1 MEPAI
6 LASSLHKSFGD
17 LEAVRGLSL
26 QVMPGEIYGLVG
38 PDGAGKTTALRMLGG
53 IMAPTSGTARI
64 AGHDVRDRPELVKDS
79 TAYMSQRFGLYEDLT
94 VWENV
99 GFYADLYGVPRKGR
113 RERIEELLSFSAMA
127 PFRARRAGALSGG
140 MKQKLQLMC
149 ALVHTPRVL
158 LLDEP
163 TNGVD
168 PVSRRDFWHILYQ
181 LLARDVAILVST
193 AYLDEAE
200 RCTRVGLLHQGSL
213 LAQGSPDEVRRLME
227 GSVVSIRS
235 PISRRIRAL
244 LQESGLAGD
253 VTVFGDT
260 VHISTR
266 DEHALVREVESILN
280 REGAPY
286 DEIRTQAPSLE
297 DVFVHML
304 RQAGEQGSKPW
315 EFVSR
320 AESTQPREAH
330 LEIPAVEVED
340 LTRRFGAFTAVDRVS
355 FSVPRG
361 EIFGFLGPNGA
372 GKSTV
377 IRMLCGVLEPSGGR
391 GTVMGLDIAA
401 RPEEIKSRIGYM
413 SQKFSL
419 YGDLTVEENLE
430 FYGGIY
436 SLTGRRLQERK
447 EWALENT
454 GLKHHARSMTSVL
467 SSGWK
472 QRLAMACAVLHEPPV
487 IFLDEPTSGVDPI
500 SRRRF
505 WDLIASMAE
514 SGVTVFVTTH
524 YMEEAEYCDRLALIY
539 RGRIIA
545 MGTPAELKTRTMHE
559 AVIEIQCPD
568 PSSVLDRV
576 SSLPGIRDAAL
587 FGSGL
592 HAVADDPKEAMER
605 IRRELEHAGM
615 PIERMEQVSPGM
627 EDVFV
632 ALIEQTGRG
641 ES

>member
-1 MEPAI
+1 M
-6 LASSLHKSFGD
+6 
-17 LEAVRGLSL
+17 
-26 QVMPGEIYGLVG
+26 
-38 PDGAGKTTALRMLGG
+38 
-53 IMAPTSGTARI
+53 
-64 AGHDVRDRPELVKDS
+64 
-79 TAYMSQRFGLYEDLT
+79 
-94 VWENV
+94 
-99 GFYADLYGVPRKGR
+99 
-113 RERIEELLSFSAMA
+113 SAMA
-127 PFRARRAGALSGG
+127 PFSTRRAGALSGG

-168 PVSRRDFWHILYQ
+168 PVSRRDFWRILYR

-200 RCTRVGLLHQGSL
+200 RCTRVGLLHQGRL
-213 LAQGSPDEVRRLME
+213 LAQGRPAEVRGLME
-227 GSVVSIRS
+227 GSIVSIRS
-235 PISRRIRAL
+235 PVSRRIRAL
-244 LQESGLAGD
+244 LEERGLAGE
-253 VTVFGDT
+253 VTVFGDR
-260 VHISTR
+260 VHVHTR
-266 DEHALVREVESILN
+266 DEHALMREMESILG

-286 DEIRTQAPSLE
+286 DEIRIQPPSLE

-304 RQAGEQGSKPW
+304 GQAGEQGSRPWVSVSQAVPGKPP
-315 EFVSR
+315 E
-320 AESTQPREAH
+320 TQPG
-330 LEIPAVEVED
+330 IPAVEVED

-361 EIFGFLGPNGA
+361 QVFGFLGPNGA

-391 GTVMGLDIAA
+391 GTVMGLDIST

-436 SLTGRRLQERK
+436 SLTGTRLKERK
-447 EWALENT
+447 EWALEST
-454 GLKHHARSMTSVL
+454 GLKDHAKSMTSVL

-472 QRLAMACAVLHEPPV
+472 QRLALACAVLHEPPV

-505 WDLIASMAE
+505 WDLIASMAQG
-514 SGVTVFVTTH
+514 GVTVFVTTH

-545 MGTPAELKTRTMHE
+545 MGTPAELKTRTMRE
-559 AVIEIQCPD
+559 AVIDLRCPD
-568 PSSVLDRV
+568 ASAVLERI
-576 SSLPGIRDAAL
+576 SSLPGIREAAL
-587 FGSGL
+587 FGSGI
-592 HAVADDPKEAMER
+592 HAVAADAADAMER
-605 IRRELEHAGM
+605 IRREFEGAGI
-615 PIERMEQVSPGM
+615 PIERMERVLPGM

-632 ALIEQTGRG
+632 ALIEQSEREEG
-641 ES
+641 